1 MSDYR
6 GSVGKGVGIGAA
18 LSASAGALL
27 GWMASTYRT
36 STGMWTFESPAFGAL
51 IFIGIVQILW
61 MLPAV
66 LVLFVMKRFQTMKG
80 VLIVAGVVFFLNFTF
95 VILPLIGSALRWS
108 RR

>member
-1 MSDYR
+1 MS
-6 GSVGKGVGIGAA
+6 IGAA
-18 LSASAGALL
+18 LSVSAGAFL

-66 LVLFVMKRFQTMKG
+66 LTLVLMKRFQTMKG
-80 VLIVAGVVFFLNFTF
+80 VLIVAGIVFLLDFLLML
-95 VILPLIGSALRWS
+95 LPMMLFAAKS
-108 RR
+108 